1 MPIPEPAA
9 DHTPERPAAAPSVRY
24 SHTGC
29 CVTDLERSRRF
40 YVEALGFTEVLAFDV
55 TGPEA
60 ARLMGLAEPV
70 RLRALYLRRD
80 GFVLELLGF
89 SEPPPEPPSTWS
101 ILRPGLTHVSL
112 MVDDLDAACARVT
125 ACGGRVR
132 DAGRVAG
139 AVFVED
145 PDGQVVELLAPG
157 SPLFDALHP
166 GG

>member
-1 MPIPEPAA
+1 MPTTDPTPGAPTDPPAG
-9 DHTPERPAAAPSVRY
+9 APVARY

-70 RLRALYLRRD
+70 RLRAVYLRRD

-89 SEPPPEPPSTWS
+89 TEPPPEPPSPWS

-112 MVDDLDAACARVT
+112 MVDDLEAACARVT

-132 DAGRVAG
+132 DTGRVAG

-145 PDGQVVELLAPG
+145 PDGRPVELLAPG
-157 SPLFDALHP
+157 SPLFGALHP